1 MAKKFVRNITHTN
14 LRAKDEPN
22 EPLYTNVQNDLLSD
36 EHDAFIRNEDA
47 NQPDEHYVLL
57 TGNVETD
64 RVDSSDSDILSVEKH
79 DKHGLTFHPKHV
91 KIGSTDKKILDFTE
105 DKPHEFKAH
114 PKHTKITTKNDE
126 LKVSEDKPLEFE
138 IDDTQVKT
146 NRKKIA
152 DHETRIKKNS
162 DDIATNKQAIADNKT
177 AFDNLQI
184 GGRNLLIGTSDTWD
198 SGTNSGWGNFSSKK
212 ANINEPGMYTASV
225 YLKPDKKS
233 ACIVIEVAK
242 PDGTYHRYF
251 GNPVTGGSK
260 GYSTETIQ
268 LAEGQ
273 NLKAVWIAFR
283 NSQKDATR
291 VSWKRFKLEKGNKV
305 TDWTPAP
312 EDTDSKIAA
321 LQTDLAAITDRIKAL
336 EKSAK

>member
-1 MAKKFVRNITHTN
+1 MKKEHKKMAKKFVRNITHTN
-14 LRAKDEPN
+14 LRAKDKPN

-91 KIGSTDKKILDFTE
+91 KIGSTDKNILDFTE
-105 DKPHEFKAH
+105 DKPHEFTAH

-177 AFDNLQI
+177 AIEKNAGAIKDNKDQLEENYHQQQAMI
-184 GGRNLLIGTSDTWD
+184 ESGSPLILRMANGRIFGFTSYKTGEIENITLEPT
-198 SGTNSGWGNFSSKK
+198 SGTLHDKDPQIWWSDDGMDLFFDFPNIKEDMEWLKSNPNTSGLYVKYNAKNHIVK
-212 ANINEPGMYTASV
+212 RTVILEDYQYTEPVKTKM
-225 YLKPDKKS
+225 LKQ
-233 ACIVIEVAK
+233 E
-242 PDGTYHRYF
+242 
-251 GNPVTGGSK
+251 N
-260 GYSTETIQ
+260 
-268 LAEGQ
+268 
-273 NLKAVWIAFR
+273 
-283 NSQKDATR
+283 
-291 VSWKRFKLEKGNKV
+291 
-305 TDWTPAP
+305 
-312 EDTDSKIAA
+312 
-321 LQTDLAAITDRIKAL
+321 
-336 EKSAK
+336 

>member
-14 LRAKDEPN
+14 LRAKDKPN

-91 KIGSTDKKILDFTE
+91 KIDSTDKDILDFTE
-105 DKPHEFKAH
+105 DKPHEFTAH

-177 AFDNLQI
+177 AIEKNAGAIKDNKDQLEEKYHQQQAMI
-184 GGRNLLIGTSDTWD
+184 ESASPLTLRMANGRIFGFTSYKTGEIENITLEPS
-198 SGTNSGWGNFSSKK
+198 SGALHDKDPKIWTEDGMVIFIEFPNIKEDMEWLKSNPNTSGLYVKYNAK
-212 ANINEPGMYTASV
+212 NH
-225 YLKPDKKS
+225 
-233 ACIVIEVAK
+233 IVIRVVILE
-242 PDGTYHRYF
+242 DYQYTE
-251 GNPVTGGSK
+251 PVKTK
-260 GYSTETIQ
+260 M
-268 LAEGQ
+268 
-273 NLKAVWIAFR
+273 LKQE
-283 NSQKDATR
+283 N
-291 VSWKRFKLEKGNKV
+291 
-305 TDWTPAP
+305 
-312 EDTDSKIAA
+312 
-321 LQTDLAAITDRIKAL
+321 
-336 EKSAK
+336 

>member
-1 MAKKFVRNITHTN
+1 MAEKFVRNITHTN
-14 LRAKDEPN
+14 LRAKDKPN

-91 KIGSTDKKILDFTE
+91 KIGSTDKDILDFTE

-146 NRKKIA
+146 NKDNIETNRKKIA

-162 DDIATNKQAIADNKT
+162 NDIATSKNDIDVSRTEIRKNRGNIATNKQAIADNKT
-177 AFDNLQI
+177 AIEKNAGAIKDNKDQVEENYHQQQAMIESGSPLKLRMSNGFI
-184 GGRNLLIGTSDTWD
+184 LGFTSYKPGEIENVTLYPLLDKDPKLVWSDDKMILFINFPNIKEDMEWLKSNPSA
-198 SGTNSGWGNFSSKK
+198 SGLFVTYNAKNHIVKR
-212 ANINEPGMYTASV
+212 AVILEDYQYTEPV
-225 YLKPDKKS
+225 K
-233 ACIVIEVAK
+233 
-242 PDGTYHRYF
+242 
-251 GNPVTGGSK
+251 N
-260 GYSTETIQ
+260 
-268 LAEGQ
+268 
-273 NLKAVWIAFR
+273 
-283 NSQKDATR
+283 
-291 VSWKRFKLEKGNKV
+291 
-305 TDWTPAP
+305 
-312 EDTDSKIAA
+312 
-321 LQTDLAAITDRIKAL
+321 
-336 EKSAK
+336 

>member
-1 MAKKFVRNITHTN
+1 MKKENKKMAKKFVRNITHTN
-14 LRAKDEPN
+14 LRAKDKPN

-91 KIGSTDKKILDFTE
+91 KIASTDKDILDFTE

-146 NRKKIA
+146 NREKIA

-162 DDIATNKQAIADNKT
+162 DDITEVSNKV
-177 AFDNLQI
+177 DNLQI

-198 SGTNSGWGNFSSKK
+198 SGTASGWGNFYSQK
-212 ANINEPGMYTASV
+212 ANITEPGMYTASV

-233 ACIVIEVAK
+233 ACILIEVTN

-251 GNPVTGGSK
+251 GKVVSGGSE
-260 GYSTETIQ
+260 GYSTETVQ
-268 LAEGQ
+268 VAEGQ
-273 NLKAVWIAFR
+273 NLTAVWIAFR
-283 NSQKDATR
+283 QSQKDVTK
-291 VSWKRFKLEKGNKV
+291 VSWKRMKLEKGNKA

-312 EDTDSKIAA
+312 EDTDSKISA

-336 EKSAK
+336 EKPAE